1 MEDHRQGIIAEGF
14 VCFVFVL
21 LVFFLTQ
28 MQLVN
33 HRGSFSPRGKIN
45 EKAPGKYM
53 EKSLSPRFSPP
64 KPLEITGK
72 QT

>member
-21 LVFFLTQ
+21 LFFFLTQ

-33 HRGSFSPRGKIN
+33 HRVSFSPRGKID
-45 EKAPGKYM
+45 EEA
-53 EKSLSPRFSPP
+53 L
-64 KPLEITGK
+64 
-72 QT
+72 